1 MLELENLSGYELDSV
16 LFDEIFAT
24 LANTYMPSLAPSLCL
39 EVLITD
45 SAHMREINKAHRNQ
59 DKPTD
64 VLSFPLSVEYT
75 DVPTQCTLS
84 LGSVVLNAELAQK
97 VARELEHT
105 LEDELKLLFIHG
117 LLHIFGFDHEC
128 DDGAH
133 RREEC
138 GWIERFCLPKSLIER
153 SDCV

>member
-84 LGSVVLNAELAQK
+84 LGSVVLNAELA
-97 VARELEHT
+97 AE
-105 LEDELKLLFIHG
+105 IG
-117 LLHIFGFDHEC
+117 INIAIFVFGPVSWLIML
-128 DDGAH
+128 GIA
-133 RREEC
+133 
-138 GWIERFCLPKSLIER
+138 LATSLIATFLPVYSIAR
-153 SDCV
+153 RRPVDSIRAI